1 MELTDMHI
9 EAIKT
14 AARSVDYGSV
24 TLNISA
30 DKPDR
35 LELNV
40 QNRIRLESEP
50 TTTKDAAPR
59 KNGNGYRN

>member
-1 MELTDMHI
+1 MKLTDEHI

-14 AARSVDYGSV
+14 AAESVGYGSV

-40 QNRIRLESEP
+40 QNRIRLESVPTEP
-50 TTTKDAAPR
+50 RSAMPR
-59 KNGNGYRN
+59 NEGEGYQT